1 MFNTKSKK
9 EEPVIISPSF
19 QLPII
24 LIVLSFML
32 LFFEYWFFTNNS
44 FFASFSFFL
53 LLQSF
58 TLRIK
63 ITNDDFIV
71 LQLGKE
77 IRTFPFK
84 NWISWKFFF
93 PIIPGIFYFR
103 EKSSPHLLPILF
115 NPKQLKEELIKKK
128 LTPWKLKIIKIQ
140 TLPNHQ
146 NYLNDQ
152 YRNFRQ

>member
-1 MFNTKSKK
+1 MFNPKSRKQ
-9 EEPVIISPSF
+9 EPVTISPSF
-19 QLPII
+19 QLPVI
-24 LIVLSFML
+24 LIFLSLML
-32 LFFEYWFFTNNS
+32 LFLDIGYWPTIV
-44 FFASFSFFL
+44 FASFSFFL

-63 ITNDDFIV
+63 ITSNDFIV

-93 PIIPGIFYFR
+93 PVIPGIFYFR

-115 NPKQLKEELIKKK
+115 NPKQLKDELIKKVNS
-128 LTPWKLKIIKIQ
+128 LEIK
-140 TLPNHQ
+140 NS
-146 NYLNDQ
+146 
-152 YRNFRQ
+152 

>member
-24 LIVLSFML
+24 LIFLSFML
-32 LFFEYWFFTNNS
+32 LFLNIGSLPTIV
-44 FFASFSFFL
+44 FASFSFFL
-53 LLQSF
+53 LLQSL

-93 PIIPGIFYFR
+93 PAIPGIFYFR

-115 NPKQLKEELIKKK
+115 NPEQLKNELLKKVELLEIKSS
-128 LTPWKLKIIKIQ
+128 
-140 TLPNHQ
+140 
-146 NYLNDQ
+146 
-152 YRNFRQ
+152 

>member
-1 MFNTKSKK
+1 MFNTKSKT
-9 EEPVIISPSF
+9 EEPIIISPSF

-24 LIVLSFML
+24 VLILSFML
-32 LFFEYWFFTNNS
+32 LFLNIGSWPTIVS
-44 FFASFSFFL
+44 ASFSFFL

-63 ITNDDFIV
+63 ITSKDFVV
-71 LQLGKE
+71 LQFGKE

-115 NPKQLKEELIKKK
+115 NPEQLKKELIQKVES
-128 LTPWKLKIIKIQ
+128 LEIKN
-140 TLPNHQ
+140 P
-146 NYLNDQ
+146 
-152 YRNFRQ
+152 

>member
-1 MFNTKSKK
+1 MINTKSKK

-32 LFFEYWFFTNNS
+32 LFLNIGSLPTIVS
-44 FFASFSFFL
+44 ASFSFFL

-63 ITNDDFIV
+63 ITSDDFVV

-84 NWISWKFFF
+84 NWISWKFFL
-93 PIIPGIFYFR
+93 PEIPVIFYFR

-115 NPKQLKEELIKKK
+115 NPKQLKNELLKKVDSLEIK
-128 LTPWKLKIIKIQ
+128 
-140 TLPNHQ
+140 NS
-146 NYLNDQ
+146 
-152 YRNFRQ
+152 

>member
-9 EEPVIISPSF
+9 EEPIIISPSF

-24 LIVLSFML
+24 LIFLSFML
-32 LFFEYWFFTNNS
+32 LFLNIGSLPTIV
-44 FFASFSFFL
+44 FASFSFFL

-63 ITNDDFIV
+63 ITSADFVV
-71 LQLGKE
+71 LQFGKE

-93 PIIPGIFYFR
+93 PAIPGIFYFR

-115 NPKQLKEELIKKK
+115 NPRQLKDELLKKVDSLEIK
-128 LTPWKLKIIKIQ
+128 
-140 TLPNHQ
+140 NS
-146 NYLNDQ
+146 
-152 YRNFRQ
+152 